1 MIIRLSLSWIDSR
14 IKLPVPTTTAKQQ
27 QQQQQQQKPQKLK
40 TKIPLTIEQ
49 RQLIWMPNFVTTFRT
64 KIFAD
69 SFRSDADFVTLVSSR
84 DANMT
89 KVELQVSFQLS

>member
-14 IKLPVPTTTAKQQ
+14 IKLPVPATTKQQ
-27 QQQQQQQKPQKLK
+27 QQQQQQQQRQHKLK

-69 SFRSDADFVTLVSSR
+69 SFRSDADFVALVSSR

-89 KVELQVSFQLS
+89 KVELQVPYKRS